1 MSDDSVRT
9 EDGAL
14 DQLREGGRRKPSLPL
29 VLIVVG
35 ALGAGA
41 LLGWSSR
48 APERTPVYL
57 ELSERHESAGSD
69 LEQALEKE
77 LDYQD
82 TISGLREE
90 VEQLERPFR
99 ELDEREDGLDDREE
113 GMDTR
118 EGELDDREGDLD
130 ERSEELDQREE
141 DLDTRE
147 GEVTDL
153 ETEAEENRFP
163 GSGTFLV
170 NDEISPG
177 TYRSG
182 DTASCYWARL
192 SGTDGSL
199 DSIIAN
205 NFGGGRQIVTIS
217 GSDMAFETSGCGE
230 WNRV

>member
-1 MSDDSVRT
+1 MSDDSERV
-9 EDGAL
+9 EDGGP
-14 DQLREGGRRKPSLPL
+14 DEEQGSDRRRPSLSL

-35 ALGAGA
+35 VLGAGA

-48 APERTPVYL
+48 VPERTPVYL
-57 ELSERHESAGSD
+57 ELSERHESAGFD

-130 ERSEELDQREE
+130 ERSEELDQ
-141 DLDTRE
+141 
-147 GEVTDL
+147 
-153 ETEAEENRFP
+153 
-163 GSGTFLV
+163 
-170 NDEISPG
+170 
-177 TYRSG
+177 
-182 DTASCYWARL
+182 
-192 SGTDGSL
+192 
-199 DSIIAN
+199 
-205 NFGGGRQIVTIS
+205 
-217 GSDMAFETSGCGE
+217 
-230 WNRV
+230 